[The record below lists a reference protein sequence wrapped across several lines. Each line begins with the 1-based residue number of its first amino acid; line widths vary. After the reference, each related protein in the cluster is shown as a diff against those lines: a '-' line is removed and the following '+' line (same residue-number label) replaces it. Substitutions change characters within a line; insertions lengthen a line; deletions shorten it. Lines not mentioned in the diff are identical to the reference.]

1 MSAGWLYGYP
11 GPSSPR
17 RPVRACSL
25 VLIGRRGGK
34 DRGAAVV
41 AAYVSGLV
49 DWSGVLAKGERGIV
63 LCIGADTKQ
72 AAVQRRYI
80 EGVFDA
86 SPMLSSLVASKTA
99 HGIELLNSISIE
111 VRAANFRRLR
121 GVTCVAVIATEAAFW
136 LNETSANPDTEILN
150 AVRPSL
156 ATTGGPLL
164 IITTPYAQR
173 GEVYTIYRRHFGARA
188 ILLCLSRKGRVASST
203 RRSAKEL
210 SKGRW
215 SVIPR
220 WPAPN
225 IWQCLGKTLKL
236 LSHAKSPTKSK
247 TPLVGMRSD
256 PGHRKRARE

>member
-1 MSAGWLYGYP
+1 M
-11 GPSSPR
+11 
-17 RPVRACSL
+17 
-25 VLIGRRGGK
+25 
-34 DRGAAVV
+34 
-41 AAYVSGLV
+41 
-49 DWSGVLAKGERGIV
+49 LAKGERGIV

-99 HGIELLNSISIE
+99 DGIELLNSISIE

-173 GEVYTIYRRHFGARA
+173 GEVYTIYRRHFGAKGDPLVLVAQGASREFNPTLSERVVERA
-188 ILLCLSRKGRVASST
+188 LERDPAVASAEYLAVFRQDVEAFVS
-203 RRSAKEL
+203 RE
-210 SKGRW
+210 
-215 SVIPR
+215 V
-220 WPAPN
+220 PN
-225 IWQCLGKTLKL
+225 E
-236 LSHAKSPTKSK
+236 
-247 TPLVGMRSD
+247 V
-256 PGHRKRARE
+256 